1 MVDATQLIEVTREEV
16 CKYAANGRGLNVRL
30 FFVADEVRMIF
41 NVVDVEYPV
50 RKDIAGIVVMARIV
64 GDKVIVE
71 EDTTDK
77 PLVDA
82 LIQRGIPREQI
93 ILAYR
98 GEPIPD
104 PIETI

>member
-1 MVDATQLIEVTREEV
+1 MAELIEIVREEV
-16 CKYAANGRGLNVRL
+16 HKYESGGSGLNSRL
-30 FFVADEVRMIF
+30 FLVADEPRQIYT
-41 NVVDVEYPV
+41 VVAVDYPV
-50 RKDIAGIVVMARIV
+50 RYDVGGLVVLARIV

-77 PLVDA
+77 PLVDS